1 MCTERKVHKSSTST
15 KHAEKTS
22 VGLTVV
28 LVQMPALWGS
38 SCCSLESESPHRHRL
53 LGGAEKPFW
62 SFIRKPGAEL
72 GRKLSHHLAVAPKS
86 QPNQYTL
93 REVIQHSQT
102 QPARTNRLQSHFGQQ
117 KHTSEESVNQP
128 THLSINV

>member
-102 QPARTNRLQSHFGQQ
+102 QPARTNRLQSHFVDSKSIPVRSQ
-117 KHTSEESVNQP
+117 
-128 THLSINV
+128 SINLHISV

>member
-1 MCTERKVHKSSTST
+1 MCTERKVHKSSAST

-22 VGLTVV
+22 VGLTMV

-93 REVIQHSQT
+93 KKVIQHSQT
-102 QPARTNRLQSHFGQQ
+102 QPARTNRLQSHFVDSKSIPVRSQ
-117 KHTSEESVNQP
+117 
-128 THLSINV
+128 SINLHISV